1 MRFVRTAALAAATLA
16 WAPVQ
21 VDAQPVNSLEE
32 DVNAAIDDGIQWFRD
47 QGTFTAS
54 GTSVGLALLTLIE
67 QANVDQGGGYVDLD
81 AANQALARAEAN
93 TLANH
98 GTYAGRGGMYA
109 YTDGQAL
116 MALGLYARTGGPD
129 PAGTTVRQ
137 AIDRMADRV
146 LAGQSVGNANSGY
159 WGYTG
164 PGADSSTTQFA
175 AAGLAAARG
184 YYIETGDPGGRLP
197 SLTTALERTGD
208 GYAANAVAAAGGI
221 LTDCGSVGCAG
232 HGYARTGYAP
242 SYQQTSSGMW
252 AMSLGGRGL
261 NDTAMQRNLR
271 WLYIHNGLFIC
282 PADCAD
288 N

>member
-1 MRFVRTAALAAATLA
+1 MVGKLCGTTWLAVALA
-16 WAPVQ
+16 WAPIQ
-21 VDAQPVNSLEE
+21 ADAQPINSFEE

-47 QGTFTAS
+47 QGTLTGT
-54 GTSVGLALLTLIE
+54 GTSVGFALLTLIE

-81 AANQALARAEAN
+81 AANQALARAAAN

-146 LAGQSVGNANSGY
+146 IAGQSVGNANSGY

-164 PGADSSTTQFA
+164 PGADSSTTQYA

-184 YYIETGDPGGRLP
+184 FIYRCWRSGRP
-197 SLTTALERTGD
+197 
-208 GYAANAVAAAGGI
+208 YPAA
-221 LTDCGSVGCAG
+221 
-232 HGYARTGYAP
+232 HHRARAH
-242 SYQQTSSGMW
+242 
-252 AMSLGGRGL
+252 R
-261 NDTAMQRNLR
+261 
-271 WLYIHNGLFIC
+271 
-282 PADCAD
+282 
-288 N
+288 